1 MTNSS
6 AITTTQSPTPLAFLH
21 NGQALE
27 HLYRVAKVFSMSGM
41 VPQHFQGKPEA
52 CLVALM
58 YAEQLGEHPMVMF
71 QEVAIIKGK
80 PSTSAK
86 FSISRANKSGLLS
99 GPITWETT
107 GSGES
112 LVVTAKAT
120 MKETGER
127 IDVSVSLAEAKADGW
142 TSNSKYR
149 TMPEQMLRWRSATRL
164 INLFMPEVL
173 LGLGVKEEMETI
185 KPARVQVEDAPVTN
199 VVAELNEQIT
209 AQQMPV
215 VVQDAEPSPA
225 PAADIADPF

>member
-1 MTNSS
+1 
-6 AITTTQSPTPLAFLH
+6 
-21 NGQALE
+21 
-27 HLYRVAKVFSMSGM
+27 MSGM

-86 FSISRANKSGLLS
+86 FSISRANKSGLIS

-112 LVVTAKAT
+112 LVVTAGAT

-173 LGLGVKEEMETI
+173 LGLGVKEEMETV
-185 KPARVQVEDAPVTN
+185 KVKDAPATN

-209 AQQMPV
+209 AQQLPV
-215 VVQDAEPSPA
+215 VVEEALASPA
-225 PAADIADPF
+225 AADIADPF

>member
-1 MTNSS
+1 
-6 AITTTQSPTPLAFLH
+6 
-21 NGQALE
+21 
-27 HLYRVAKVFSMSGM
+27 MSQM

-99 GPITWETT
+99 GPITWKTT

-112 LVVTAKAT
+112 LVVTAEAT

-127 IDVSVSLAEAKADGW
+127 IDVSVELAEAKADGW

-173 LGLGVKEEMETI
+173 LGLAVKEEMETV
-185 KPARVQVEDAPVTN
+185 KVEIAPPTN

-209 AQQMPV
+209 AQQLPV
-215 VVQDAEPSPA
+215 DVVEEQEPI

>member
-1 MTNSS
+1 
-6 AITTTQSPTPLAFLH
+6 
-21 NGQALE
+21 
-27 HLYRVAKVFSMSGM
+27 
-41 VPQHFQGKPEA
+41 
-52 CLVALM
+52 M

-99 GPITWETT
+99 GPITWKTT

-112 LVVTAKAT
+112 LVVTAEAT

-127 IDVSVSLAEAKADGW
+127 IDVSVELAEAKADGW

-173 LGLGVKEEMETI
+173 LGLAVKEEMETV
-185 KPARVQVEDAPVTN
+185 KVEIAPPTN

-209 AQQMPV
+209 AQQLPV
-215 VVQDAEPSPA
+215 DVVEEQEPI

>member
-1 MTNSS
+1 
-6 AITTTQSPTPLAFLH
+6 
-21 NGQALE
+21 
-27 HLYRVAKVFSMSGM
+27 
-41 VPQHFQGKPEA
+41 
-52 CLVALM
+52 M

-86 FSISRANKSGLLS
+86 FSISRANKSGLIS

-112 LVVTAKAT
+112 LVVTANAT

-127 IDVSVSLAEAKADGW
+127 IEVSVSLAEAKADGW

-173 LGLGVKEEMETI
+173 LGLAVKEEMETV
-185 KPARVQVEDAPVTN
+185 KVEIAPPTN

-209 AQQMPV
+209 AQQLPV
-215 VVQDAEPSPA
+215 VVVEEALPSPA
-225 PAADIADPF
+225 AADIADPF

>member
-1 MTNSS
+1 
-6 AITTTQSPTPLAFLH
+6 
-21 NGQALE
+21 
-27 HLYRVAKVFSMSGM
+27 MSGM

-86 FSISRANKSGLLS
+86 FSISRANKSGLIS

-112 LVVTAKAT
+112 LVVTAGAT

-173 LGLGVKEEMETI
+173 LGLAVKEEMETV
-185 KPARVQVEDAPVTN
+185 KVKDAPATN

-215 VVQDAEPSPA
+215 VVVEEALPSPA
-225 PAADIADPF
+225 AADIADPF